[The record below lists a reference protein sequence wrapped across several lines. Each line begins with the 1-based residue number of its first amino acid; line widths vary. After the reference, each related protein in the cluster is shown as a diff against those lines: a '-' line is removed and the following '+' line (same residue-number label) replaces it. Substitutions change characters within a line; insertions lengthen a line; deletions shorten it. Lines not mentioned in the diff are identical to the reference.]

1 MNIALDYGLE
11 VLEIDIPDWVHLD
24 ILSLKGLPKISD
36 PKIAVEEAINRPI
49 GSPSLSNLA
58 RDRNSACI
66 VISDIT
72 RPVPNRIILPPL
84 LKTLET
90 AGIARDQITILIGTG
105 LHRPNEGEE
114 LLDML
119 GPEIPKRY
127 RIINHSARQKE
138 THTFLGVTGNG
149 APIWVDTTYLNAEL
163 RIATALIEP
172 HLMAGYSGGRKAICP
187 GICGAETIRAFHGF
201 SILSHERATEGVI
214 ESNPVHEFSLEVARK
229 ARVDFILNVTMDQ
242 DREITGVFGGDLE
255 RAHRAGVE
263 TAEKQALACIPEPVD
278 VVVTTS
284 AGYPLDLTYY
294 QAIKGMTAALPI
306 VREGGTILIAAR
318 CAEGLGSREFQE
330 VLSNTESPDAFFEE
344 AASPDFFTIDQW
356 QVQELCKV
364 LRKARVLFFSH
375 GIPPESQGDILVD
388 LVPSLEE
395 GLDRVL
401 SETGPEARVAVIPK
415 GPYVLPRVAEA
426 VT

>member
-1 MNIALDYGLE
+1 MLIALDYGLE
-11 VLEIDIPDWVHLD
+11 DLEIDIPDSVHLD

-36 PKIAVEEAINRPI
+36 PKIAVEEAIKHPT
-49 GSPSLSNLA
+49 GSPSLSDLA

-105 LHRPNEGEE
+105 LHRPNEGGE
-114 LLDML
+114 LFDML

-138 THTFLGVTGNG
+138 THTFLGVTDNG

-201 SILSHERATEGVI
+201 SILSHQRATEGVI

-278 VVVTTS
+278 VVVTTG

-364 LRKARVLFFSH
+364 LMKAKVLFFSD
-375 GIPPESQGDILVD
+375 GIPPETRGDILVD

-395 GLDRVL
+395 GLERAL